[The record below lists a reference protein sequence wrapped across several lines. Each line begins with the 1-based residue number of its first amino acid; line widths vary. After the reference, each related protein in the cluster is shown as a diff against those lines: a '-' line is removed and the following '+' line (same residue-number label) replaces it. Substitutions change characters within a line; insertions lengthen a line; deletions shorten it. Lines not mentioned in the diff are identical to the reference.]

1 MRTTSADTIIRG
13 VTAREV
19 FDFLADYRNIARIQP
34 QFTSVK
40 LVSEIERGL
49 GAVMELQGKFRG
61 MPMEVRSRIITFTPP
76 RRIVSI
82 IEGTV
87 LSRNTWE
94 LEELDTDPPSTRV
107 STIVDYKVGGPLGKF
122 FTGIAS
128 SLFHR
133 ELESM
138 TRESLRLLEECLT
151 VRDQGLGSRG

>member
-1 MRTTSADTIIRG
+1 MPTTSAATTIRG
-13 VTAREV
+13 VSPQEV
-19 FDFLADYRNIARIQP
+19 FDFLADYRNIGRIQP
-34 QFTSVK
+34 QFSSVK

-61 MPMEVRSRIITFTPP
+61 MPMEVRSRIITFAPP

-82 IEGTV
+82 IEGTI

-107 STIVDYKVGGPLGKF
+107 NTIVDYKVGGPLGKF
-122 FTGIAS
+122 FTGIAA

-133 ELESM
+133 EIESM
-138 TRESLRLLEECLT
+138 TRESLRLLDECLA
-151 VRDQGLGSRG
+151 SS